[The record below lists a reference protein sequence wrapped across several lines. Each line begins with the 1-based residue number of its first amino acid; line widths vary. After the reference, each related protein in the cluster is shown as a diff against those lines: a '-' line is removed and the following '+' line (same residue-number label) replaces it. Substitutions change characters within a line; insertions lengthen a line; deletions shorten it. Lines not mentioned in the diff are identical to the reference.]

1 MNAQTIKNKLDVL
14 SKLQEQVKNAN
25 DNLTER
31 LVAEYGTGVLSVI
44 VDWRAN
50 TTALS
55 QVVATLDAEIKEAVL
70 ELNEKVSGT
79 DLQAIPCK
87 GKTSWD
93 GKGLTG
99 YAVAHPEINV
109 FKKTGNPYVMIK
121 TIKE

>member
-1 MNAQTIKNKLDVL
+1 MNAQNIKIKLDEL
-14 SKLQEQVKNAN
+14 SRLQEQAANAN
-25 DNLTER
+25 DALTQR
-31 LVAEYGTGVLSVI
+31 LVASYGTGVLAVL

-50 TTALS
+50 TAMVSEACTKLE
-55 QVVATLDAEIKEAVL
+55 TEIKDAVL
-70 ELNEKVSGT
+70 ELNETVTAST
-79 DLQAIPCK
+79 LQAIPCK

-109 FKKTGNPYVMIK
+109 FKKTGNPYAMIK

>member
-55 QVVATLDAEIKEAVL
+55 QAAAILDAEVKEAVL
-70 ELNEKVSGT
+70 ELNETVSGT

-99 YAVAHPEINV
+99 YAVAHPEINT
-109 FKKTGNPYVMIK
+109 FKKTGTPYVMIK

>member
-1 MNAQTIKNKLDVL
+1 MNAQTIKNKLDAL

-55 QVVATLDAEIKEAVL
+55 QVVATLDAEVKEAVL
-70 ELNEKVSGT
+70 ELNETVSGT

-99 YAVAHPEINV
+99 YAVAHPEINA

-121 TIKE
+121 AKE

>member
-31 LVAEYGTGVLSVI
+31 LVAQYGTGVLSVI

-55 QVVATLDAEIKEAVL
+55 QAAATLDAEVKENVL
-70 ELNEKVSGT
+70 ELNETVSGT

-99 YAVAHPEINV
+99 YAVAHPEING